1 MCWKMPNFSDLNLA
15 HIQVVGAAEETKT
28 YGGRNI
34 VSPFMFSSK
43 AKVGSP
49 TRGCAL
55 GNRRDEEIW
64 LALDTGTF
72 AAAIEFDVLVQ
83 ALVGDR
89 LVGAAL
95 NSKRGRLM
103 YIQRR
108 HWLEYD
114 PVALAVLVI
123 GIGIIELLALII

>member
-1 MCWKMPNFSDLNLA
+1 M
-15 HIQVVGAAEETKT
+15 
-28 YGGRNI
+28 
-34 VSPFMFSSK
+34 
-43 AKVGSP
+43 
-49 TRGCAL
+49 
-55 GNRRDEEIW
+55 W
-64 LALDTGTF
+64 LALATGTL
-72 AAAIEFDVLVQ
+72 AAAIEFEVQVQ

-89 LVGAAL
+89 FVGGGP
-95 NSKRGRLM
+95 GRLM

>member
-1 MCWKMPNFSDLNLA
+1 MELA
-15 HIQVVGAAEETKT
+15 
-28 YGGRNI
+28 
-34 VSPFMFSSK
+34 
-43 AKVGSP
+43 AKNRRLRKSWNP

-55 GNRRDEEIW
+55 GNRRDEEMW
-64 LALDTGTF
+64 LARATGAL

-83 ALVGDR
+83 ALVG
-89 LVGAAL
+89 LLGAAL

-108 HWLEYD
+108 HWLDYD

>member
-1 MCWKMPNFSDLNLA
+1 M
-15 HIQVVGAAEETKT
+15 
-28 YGGRNI
+28 
-34 VSPFMFSSK
+34 
-43 AKVGSP
+43 
-49 TRGCAL
+49 
-55 GNRRDEEIW
+55 W
-64 LALDTGTF
+64 LALATGML

-89 LVGAAL
+89 LVGGGPQL
-95 NSKRGRLM
+95 EERGRLM

>member
-1 MCWKMPNFSDLNLA
+1 VARPY
-15 HIQVVGAAEETKT
+15 H
-28 YGGRNI
+28 
-34 VSPFMFSSK
+34 
-43 AKVGSP
+43 
-49 TRGCAL
+49 
-55 GNRRDEEIW
+55 RR
-64 LALDTGTF
+64 ARC
-72 AAAIEFDVLVQ
+72 AIEFDVLVQ

-89 LVGAAL
+89 LVGSGPQL
-95 NSKRGRLM
+95 EERGRLM